1 MAWSDE
7 PTPVQLGALGRLIH
21 WELDA
26 DTVARAIKFLEENA
40 TRREVSTE
48 MTRLRAL
55 YLGRQLSKE
64 TIFEAPIWEGFDYD

>member
-26 DTVARAIKFLEENA
+26 ATEARAIKFLEEHA

-48 MTRLRAL
+48 MTRIRAL
-55 YLGRQLSKE
+55 YLGRQLSKGA
-64 TIFEAPIWEGFDYD
+64 IFEAPIWEGFNYD